1 MEQVEGATALALG
14 QVVQELKTRG
24 AEAKSQ
30 TTVEWD
36 ACGSGKLQC
45 EEPVTRTRHYGLKR
59 KVLELDQGR
68 YEGKG
73 RWIDMHVRCRKCKAC
88 LEARAAHWRQRG
100 IAETLCAVRTWYC
113 TFTLT
118 ADEQYRATVQAR
130 IEAARRGV
138 NWKGLTDDEK
148 FVRKAREA
156 GKELTLFLKRVRKN
170 SGAPISYLLVTEAHK
185 SGEPHWHALIHEKDM
200 YKPVTKAVLEAAWPR
215 PRVRK
220 FVLVKFGETKPA
232 NYVCKYLSK
241 SMLCRVR
248 ASTDYGTKIHSLRDE
263 F

>member
-73 RWIDMHVRCRKCKAC
+73 
-88 LEARAAHWRQRG
+88 QG
-100 IAETLCAVRTWYC
+100 
-113 TFTLT
+113 
-118 ADEQYRATVQAR
+118 
-130 IEAARRGV
+130 
-138 NWKGLTDDEK
+138 
-148 FVRKAREA
+148 
-156 GKELTLFLKRVRKN
+156 
-170 SGAPISYLLVTEAHK
+170 S
-185 SGEPHWHALIHEKDM
+185 
-200 YKPVTKAVLEAAWPR
+200 
-215 PRVRK
+215 
-220 FVLVKFGETKPA
+220 
-232 NYVCKYLSK
+232 
-241 SMLCRVR
+241 
-248 ASTDYGTKIHSLRDE
+248 
-263 F
+263 